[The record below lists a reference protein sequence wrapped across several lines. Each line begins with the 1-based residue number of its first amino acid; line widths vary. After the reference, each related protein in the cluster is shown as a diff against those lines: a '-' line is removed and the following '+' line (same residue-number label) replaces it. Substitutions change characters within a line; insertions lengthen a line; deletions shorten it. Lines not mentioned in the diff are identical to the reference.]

1 MMRFFL
7 IIFISSPIFPC
18 FGWAFQDSV
27 RTEKKGDEMFIIHRV
42 GEKETLYSLSRK
54 YDVPI
59 YKIIEQN
66 PPTEFGLEIGQAIR
80 IPMMEKEDSKVEIQ
94 AGKPDLVKP
103 GENTEPIQKTYKP
116 AAGSPRKEHKIHVVE
131 EKQTLFGIAKLY
143 NVALSE
149 LKKWNNLEGNDLD
162 IGQELI
168 IREIPHTRQK
178 QAIAKLPLSSDQTH
192 VVGPSETLYSIA
204 KNFDIPLADL
214 KRWNELETND
224 IKIGQ
229 QLLIADPKGTGPV
242 AKTLEIDSIESI
254 DSSPVEKTP
263 RDREAIDRSIE
274 AAREYEEKS
283 SPMNFEEVVESGLA
297 EVIEGTEDTRKYL
310 ALHRTA
316 KIGTIL
322 RVKNDM
328 NNQEVFVRV
337 LGKLPDTGTNQNVLI
352 KLSKAAYNRLGA
364 IDPKFRVTLSY
375 IP

>member
-1 MMRFFL
+1 MRLFL
-7 IIFISSPIFPC
+7 IILVSFFSCPHLA
-18 FGWAFQDSV
+18 WAYQDSV
-27 RTEKKGDEMFIIHRV
+27 RTEKEGDQVFVIHRV
-42 GEKETLYSLSRK
+42 DEKETLYSLSRK

-66 PPTEFGLEIGQAIR
+66 PPTEFGLEIGQVIR
-80 IPMMEKEDSKVEIQ
+80 IPVIENEDIKVPKRVKELN
-94 AGKPDLVKP
+94 P
-103 GENTEPIQKTYKP
+103 TEPAKKTVPVQKEYEPVTKPPKKEYKV
-116 AAGSPRKEHKIHVVE
+116 HVVE
-131 EKQTLFGIAKLY
+131 EKQTLFGIARLY
-143 NVALSE
+143 NVSLLE
-149 LKKWNNLEGNDLD
+149 LKAWNNLEGNDLD

-168 IREIPHTRQK
+168 IRDIPHTRQK
-178 QAIAKLPLSSDQTH
+178 QTTAKPLISSDQIH
-192 VVGPSETLYSIA
+192 VVGPSETLYSIS
-204 KNFDIPLADL
+204 KSYGITLTDL
-214 KRWNELETND
+214 KRWNELVTND

-229 QLLIADPKGTGPV
+229 RLVVADPASARPTT
-242 AKTLEIDSIESI
+242 KTAEIDSGEANV
-254 DSSPVEKTP
+254 SPPTGRVP

-274 AAREYEEKS
+274 AAKEYEEKN